1 MPLYTILATKEV
13 FYEVPIEAADEVEAT
28 NIFNEYTID
37 NDIERFEVDSPILE
51 ITTIVKE
58 NS

>member
-13 FYEVPIEAADEVEAT
+13 FYEVPIEAGDEVEAT
-28 NIFNEYTID
+28 NIFNGYTID
-37 NDIERFEVDSPILE
+37 NDIEKFEVDSPILE